1 VDELLDVV
9 TRAYEYQRVRPAV
22 VGTTSG
28 LETVQL
34 TLEGKLPTPPIIATL
49 GISLVEAA
57 EGCAVFEAS
66 PAEWQY
72 NQLATVHGGW
82 LSALLDS
89 ALGYAVQSVL
99 PAGRGFTNLDLHIR
113 FERRNRGSISITH
126 GGTCN
131 PRRKPNCNRRGSH
144 RWPGWEGL
152 RHRNHI
158 VPRAEDGA
166 MKGTY
171 RKAELVFGLTRL
183 AGLPQ
188 EGNSSQ
194 SPTWVAGGFLLPPA
208 FPPQRSPV
216 WLPQR
221 M

>member
-1 VDELLDVV
+1 MNFWMSSPVLTSINVYAPSYLERRAALRRCSLLWRVSYRLHRSSPRWASRLLRRP
-9 TRAYEYQRVRPAV
+9 RAARSSRLRRPSGNTISSQPCMEDGSPRYSTQRSVRGP
-22 VGTTSG
+22 
-28 LETVQL
+28 
-34 TLEGKLPTPPIIATL
+34 KR
-49 GISLVEAA
+49 AA
-57 EGCAVFEAS
+57 RRSRLRLHHPRFAC
-66 PAEWQY
+66 
-72 NQLATVHGGW
+72 
-82 LSALLDS
+82 
-89 ALGYAVQSVL
+89 SV
-99 PAGRGFTNLDLHIR
+99 R
-113 FERRNRGSISITH
+113 ERRNRGSISITH
-126 GGTCN
+126 GGTYN

-171 RKAELVFGLTRL
+171 RKAELVLGLTRL

-216 WLPQR
+216 
-221 M
+221 